1 MNYLARDEEILK
13 IQKTIYDSANP
24 TRRWLHRTRRAWVMD
39 AIRRH
44 AKPEGRAIEIGPGSG
59 VYLPHLLSHFARVEA
74 ADIEPQFLT
83 EAERLAT
90 GDPRLTTRI
99 ADITRDALPEKAYD
113 LILCTEVIEHIG
125 DSASALHR
133 MAGML
138 KPEGVLVLTTPHR
151 WSLLEMTAWL
161 AFKPGF
167 IHLVRAIY
175 GEAVF
180 EMGHINLLTRA
191 TLARQLSAARLHAF
205 EEEVM
210 GLYLPLI
217 AEFAGKSGQKFEE
230 WLEGKMKRTG
240 LRQLLWT
247 QAYLCRKE
255 AG

>member
-1 MNYLARDEEILK
+1 MNYLARNEEVLA
-13 IQKTIYDSANP
+13 IQKTIYDSMNP

-44 AKPEGRAIEIGPGSG
+44 AKEDGRAIEIGPGSG
-59 VYLPHLLSHFARVEA
+59 VYLPHLLAHFAQVEA
-74 ADIEPQFLT
+74 ADIERQFLA
-83 EAERLAT
+83 EAERLAA
-90 GDPRLTTRI
+90 GDKRLTTRI
-99 ADITRDALPEKAYD
+99 ADITRDALPDEAYD
-113 LILCTEVIEHIG
+113 LILCTEVIEHIA
-125 DSASALHR
+125 DSAAALRR
-133 MAGML
+133 MARML
-138 KPEGVLVLTTPHR
+138 KPGGVLVLTTPHR

-191 TLARQLSAARLHAF
+191 MLADQLREANLAPF
-205 EEEVM
+205 EHEVM

-217 AEFAGKSGQKFEE
+217 AEFGGKRAQRFEE
-230 WLEGKMKRTG
+230 WLENRLRNTS

-247 QAYLCRKE
+247 QAYCCRK
-255 AG
+255 AAP